1 MKKLVVLLTIVAVLV
16 CSVLSVSAAT
26 AQEQVIDALK
36 AIPAAANNGNVVE
49 KTQVALKKVNPTDAQ
64 CAQIVTWLGEL
75 KTAVPTDK
83 GPKASAYT
91 AAEKQAVLDFIDKVA
106 KLLGYKYEAKTSATG
121 DMVLTVFNADGS
133 TLLSYDAA
141 IIQITGV
148 NEFNTSYLYLAAGLV
163 LLAAAG
169 AFVVIR
175 KKNA

>member
-36 AIPAAANNGNVVE
+36 AIPATKNGNVVA
-49 KTQVALKKVNPTDAQ
+49 KTEIALKKVNPTDAQ

-75 KTAVPTDK
+75 KTAFPTDK

-106 KLLGYKYEAKTSATG
+106 KLLDAIPSMSVLAQKIYEPVV
-121 DMVLTVFNADGS
+121 MLMLTINHMNNR
-133 TLLSYDAA
+133 LL
-141 IIQITGV
+141 
-148 NEFNTSYLYLAAGLV
+148 
-163 LLAAAG
+163 
-169 AFVVIR
+169 R
-175 KKNA
+175 